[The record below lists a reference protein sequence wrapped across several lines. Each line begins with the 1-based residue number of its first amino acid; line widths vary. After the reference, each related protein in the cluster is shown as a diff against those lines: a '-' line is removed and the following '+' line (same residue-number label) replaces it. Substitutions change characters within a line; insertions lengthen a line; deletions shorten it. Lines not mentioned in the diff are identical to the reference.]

1 MVSGARTRDLTQLF
15 IVAGIIVAVNVL
27 GGFFFA
33 RFDLT
38 TEKRYTLTD
47 TSKDLLNSLD
57 DVVYVKVYLDGD
69 MPAGFRRL
77 RDRTRE
83 TLDEFRAFSGNRIEY
98 IFTNPA
104 DQPDEKSRND
114 LYRQLAKQGIAPTN
128 IQIKGKDRVE
138 QKLIFPGALLT
149 YKGREVPLQLLKSR
163 MGAAPEQMLNSSVED
178 LEYEITNAIRKAVSE
193 RVEAIAFIEG
203 HGELSARKTADM
215 AKQLAEYYRVDR
227 VTIDGR
233 INSLVDRVDTGGE
246 PMVKLKYKAIIIAKP
261 DSTYS
266 DRDQF
271 IIDQYVMHGGSVLW
285 LLDPVFCNM
294 DSLQYAPSTLALPV
308 SVHLEEML
316 FKYGVRVNPDLI
328 QDARCASIPGPSGYV
343 GDQLQ
348 WALQPWVYFPIIIP
362 QGEHPIVRNLNGI
375 RLEFAS
381 SIDTISVAGIRKTV
395 LLSTSERSRS
405 LRTPV
410 RVSLE
415 TMLQEPKPE
424 QFNQRNLPV
433 AVLLEGRFGSVFKNR
448 LPPQIR
454 DSREIAFRE
463 KGGEAKMIVVS
474 DGDIIR
480 NHVNADGTYM
490 PVGFDRFSQQLYG
503 NGKFL
508 LNAVNYLCDDVGM
521 TAIRSRALEIRL
533 LDRKRIEA
541 ERKAWQVVNV
551 ALPILLVMLFGIG
564 NAYLRKRRFG
574 GRG

>member
-1 MVSGARTRDLTQLF
+1 MVNRARTRDLIQLV

-27 GGFFFA
+27 GGYFFA

-38 TEKRYTLTD
+38 SEQRYTLTD
-47 TSKDLLNSLD
+47 TSKQLLKSLD

-98 IFTNPA
+98 IFINPS

-128 IQIKGKDRVE
+128 IQIKGKDNVE
-138 QKLIFPGALLT
+138 QKLLFPGALLT
-149 YKGREVPLQLLKSR
+149 YKGREVALQLLKSR
-163 MGAAPEQMLNSSVED
+163 IGAAPEQMLNSSIED
-178 LEYEITNAIRKAVSE
+178 LEYEITNAVRKAASE
-193 RVEAIAFIEG
+193 RVDAIAFIEG
-203 HGELSARKTADM
+203 HGELTARQTADM

-233 INSLVDRVDTGGE
+233 INSLVERVETGGDAKI
-246 PMVKLKYKAIIIAKP
+246 KLKYKAIIIAKP
-261 DSTYS
+261 DSTFS

-285 LLDPVFCNM
+285 LMEPVFCNM
-294 DSLQYAPSTLALPV
+294 DSLQYAPSTLALPIT
-308 SVHLEEML
+308 VHLEEML
-316 FKYGVRVNPDLI
+316 FKYGVRVNTDLI

-362 QGEHPIVRNLNGI
+362 QSQHPIVRNLNGI
-375 RLEFAS
+375 KLEFAS
-381 SIDTISVAGIRKTV
+381 SIDTISVAGVKKTI
-395 LLSTSERSRS
+395 LLSTSERSRA

-433 AVLLEGRFGSVFKNR
+433 AVLLEGEFGSVFKNR

-454 DSREIAFRE
+454 DSREIAFKERSVPT
-463 KGGEAKMIVVS
+463 KMIVIS

-480 NHVNADGTYM
+480 NHVNPDGTYM
-490 PVGFDRFSQQLYG
+490 PVGFDRFTQQIYG

-521 TAIRSRALEIRL
+521 TSIRSRALEIRL
-533 LDRKRIEA
+533 LDRKRVEA
-541 ERKAWQVVNV
+541 ERNAWQAVNV
-551 ALPILLVMLFGIG
+551 VLPILLLLIFGLV
-564 NAYLRKRRFG
+564 YSYFRR
-574 GRG
+574 RRYAK

>member
-1 MVSGARTRDLTQLF
+1 MVNGARTRDLIQLV

-38 TEKRYTLTD
+38 SEKRYTLTD
-47 TSKDLLNSLD
+47 TSKDLLKSLD

-98 IFTNPA
+98 IFINPS
-104 DQPDEKSRND
+104 DQPDEKGRND

-128 IQIKGKDRVE
+128 IQIKGKDKVE
-138 QKLIFPGALLT
+138 QKLLFPGALLT
-149 YKGREVPLQLLKSR
+149 YKGREVALQLLKSR
-163 MGAAPEQMLNSSVED
+163 IGAAPEQMLNSSIED
-178 LEYEITNAIRKAVSE
+178 LEYEVTNAIRKASSQ
-193 RVEAIAFIEG
+193 RVDAIAFIEG
-203 HGELSARKTADM
+203 HGELTARQTADM

-233 INSLVDRVDTGGE
+233 INSLVDRVETDGGAK
-246 PMVKLKYKAIIIAKP
+246 VKLKYKAIVIAKP
-261 DSTYS
+261 DSTFS

-285 LLDPVFCNM
+285 LMEPVFCNM
-294 DSLQYAPSTLALPV
+294 DSLQYAPSTLALPI

-316 FKYGVRVNPDLI
+316 FKYGVRVNTDLI

-362 QGEHPIVRNLNGI
+362 QSSHPIVRNLNGI
-375 RLEFAS
+375 KLEFAS
-381 SIDTISVAGIRKTV
+381 SIDTISVAGVKKTI
-395 LLSTSERSRS
+395 LLSTSERSRG

-433 AVLLEGRFGSVFKNR
+433 AVLLEGEFGSVFKNR

-454 DSREIAFRE
+454 DSREIAFKERSVP
-463 KGGEAKMIVVS
+463 AKMIVIS

-480 NHVNADGTYM
+480 NHVNPDGTYM
-490 PVGFDRFSQQLYG
+490 PVGFDRFTQQIYG

-521 TAIRSRALEIRL
+521 TSIRSRALEIRL
-533 LDRKRIEA
+533 LDRKRVEA
-541 ERKAWQVVNV
+541 ERNAWQAVNV
-551 ALPILLVMLFGIG
+551 VLPILLLLIFGLV
-564 NAYLRKRRFG
+564 YSYFRR
-574 GRG
+574 RRYAK

>member
-1 MVSGARTRDLTQLF
+1 MVNRARTRDLIQLV

-27 GGFFFA
+27 GGYFFA

-38 TEKRYTLTD
+38 SEQRYTLTD
-47 TSKDLLNSLD
+47 TSKELLKSLD

-98 IFTNPA
+98 IFINPS
-104 DQPDEKSRND
+104 DEPDEKSRND

-128 IQIKGKDRVE
+128 IQIKGKDNVE
-138 QKLIFPGALLT
+138 QKLLFPGALLT
-149 YKGREVPLQLLKSR
+149 YKGRDVALQLLKSR
-163 MGAAPEQMLNSSVED
+163 IGAAPEQMLNSSIED
-178 LEYEITNAIRKAVSE
+178 LEYEITNAVRKAASE
-193 RVEAIAFIEG
+193 RVDAIAFIEG
-203 HGELSARKTADM
+203 HGELTARQTADM

-227 VTIDGR
+227 VTMDGR
-233 INSLVDRVDTGGE
+233 INSLVERVETTTDAKI
-246 PMVKLKYKAIIIAKP
+246 KLKYKAIIIAKP
-261 DSTYS
+261 DSTFS

-285 LLDPVFCNM
+285 LMEPVFCNM
-294 DSLQYAPSTLALPV
+294 DSLQYAPSTLALPIT
-308 SVHLEEML
+308 VHLEEML
-316 FKYGVRVNPDLI
+316 FKYGVRVNTDLI

-362 QGEHPIVRNLNGI
+362 QSQHPIVRNLNGI
-375 RLEFAS
+375 KLEFAS
-381 SIDTISVAGIRKTV
+381 SIDTISVAGVKKTI
-395 LLSTSERSRS
+395 LLSTSERSRG

-424 QFNQRNLPV
+424 QFNQPNMPV
-433 AVLLEGRFGSVFKNR
+433 AVLLEGEFGSVFKNR

-463 KGGEAKMIVVS
+463 KSVQAKMIVVS

-480 NHVNADGTYM
+480 NHVNPDGTYM
-490 PVGFDRFSQQLYG
+490 PVGFDRFTQQIYG

-521 TAIRSRALEIRL
+521 TSIRSRALEIRL
-533 LDRKRIEA
+533 LDRKRVEA
-541 ERKAWQVVNV
+541 ERNAWQAVNV
-551 ALPILLVMLFGIG
+551 VLPILLLLIFGLV
-564 NAYLRKRRFG
+564 YSYFRR
-574 GRG
+574 RRYAK

>member
-1 MVSGARTRDLTQLF
+1 MVNRARTRDLIQLV

-27 GGFFFA
+27 GGYFFA

-38 TEKRYTLTD
+38 SEQRYTLTD
-47 TSKDLLNSLD
+47 TSKELLKSLD

-98 IFTNPA
+98 IFINPS
-104 DQPDEKSRND
+104 DEPDEKSRND

-128 IQIKGKDRVE
+128 IQIKGKDNVE
-138 QKLIFPGALLT
+138 QKLLFPGALLT
-149 YKGREVPLQLLKSR
+149 YKGRDVALQLLKSR
-163 MGAAPEQMLNSSVED
+163 IGAAPEQMLNSSIED
-178 LEYEITNAIRKAVSE
+178 LEYEITNAVRKAASE
-193 RVEAIAFIEG
+193 RVDAIAFIEG
-203 HGELSARKTADM
+203 HGELTARQTADM

-227 VTIDGR
+227 VTMDGR
-233 INSLVDRVDTGGE
+233 INSLVERVETTTDAKI
-246 PMVKLKYKAIIIAKP
+246 KLKYKAIIIAKP
-261 DSTYS
+261 DSTFS

-285 LLDPVFCNM
+285 LMEPVFCNM
-294 DSLQYAPSTLALPV
+294 DSLQYAPSTLALPIT
-308 SVHLEEML
+308 VHLEEML
-316 FKYGVRVNPDLI
+316 FKYGVRVNTDLI

-362 QGEHPIVRNLNGI
+362 QSQHPIVRNLNGI
-375 RLEFAS
+375 KLEFAS
-381 SIDTISVAGIRKTV
+381 SIDTISVAGVKKTI
-395 LLSTSERSRS
+395 LLSTSERSRG

-424 QFNQRNLPV
+424 QFNQPNMPV
-433 AVLLEGRFGSVFKNR
+433 VVLLEGEFGSVFKNR

-463 KGGEAKMIVVS
+463 KSVQAKMIVVS

-480 NHVNADGTYM
+480 NHVNPDGTYM
-490 PVGFDRFSQQLYG
+490 PVGFDRFTQQIYG

-521 TAIRSRALEIRL
+521 TSIRSRALEIRL
-533 LDRKRIEA
+533 LDRKRVEA
-541 ERKAWQVVNV
+541 ERNAWQAVNV
-551 ALPILLVMLFGIG
+551 VLPILLLLIFGLV
-564 NAYLRKRRFG
+564 YSYFRR
-574 GRG
+574 RRYAK

>member
-1 MVSGARTRDLTQLF
+1 MVNRARTRDLLQLV

-38 TEKRYTLTD
+38 SEQRYTLTD
-47 TSKDLLNSLD
+47 TSKELLKSLD

-98 IFTNPA
+98 IFINPS
-104 DQPDEKSRND
+104 DEPDEKSRND

-128 IQIKGKDRVE
+128 IQIKGKDNVE
-138 QKLIFPGALLT
+138 QKLLFPGALLT
-149 YKGREVPLQLLKSR
+149 YKGRDVALQLLKSR
-163 MGAAPEQMLNSSVED
+163 IGAAPEQMLNSSIED
-178 LEYEITNAIRKAVSE
+178 LEYEITNAVRKAASE
-193 RVEAIAFIEG
+193 RVDAIAFIEG
-203 HGELSARKTADM
+203 HGELTARQTADM

-227 VTIDGR
+227 VTMDGR
-233 INSLVDRVDTGGE
+233 INSLVERVETTTDAKI
-246 PMVKLKYKAIIIAKP
+246 KLKYKAIIIAKP
-261 DSTYS
+261 DSTFS

-285 LLDPVFCNM
+285 LMDPVFCNM
-294 DSLQYAPSTLALPV
+294 DSLQYAPSTLALPIT
-308 SVHLEEML
+308 VHLEEML
-316 FKYGVRVNPDLI
+316 FKYGVRVNTDLI

-362 QGEHPIVRNLNGI
+362 QSSNPIVRNLNGI
-375 RLEFAS
+375 KLEFAS
-381 SIDTISVAGIRKTV
+381 SIDTISVAGVKKTI
-395 LLSTSERSRS
+395 LLSTSERSRA

-424 QFNQRNLPV
+424 QFNQRNMPV
-433 AVLLEGRFGSVFKNR
+433 AVLLEGEFGSVFKNR

-454 DSREIAFRE
+454 DSREIAFKE
-463 KGGEAKMIVVS
+463 KGVQAKMIVVS

-480 NHVNADGTYM
+480 NHVNPDGTYM
-490 PVGFDRFSQQLYG
+490 PVGFDRFTQQIYG

-508 LNAVNYLCDDVGM
+508 LNVVNYLCDDVGM
-521 TAIRSRALEIRL
+521 TSIRSRALEIRL
-533 LDRKRIEA
+533 LDRKRVEA
-541 ERKAWQVVNV
+541 ERNAWQAVNV
-551 ALPILLVMLFGIG
+551 VLPILLLLIFGLV
-564 NAYLRKRRFG
+564 YSYFRR
-574 GRG
+574 RRYAK